1 MSALQFLSDNNVQ
14 PDTMLSFVY
23 SGGSN
28 PGARRT
34 VAFLGMYELRSGAPG
49 FRATHDDRPK
59 TYELAKCSGMQLAAD
74 GDSDSDATQD
84 DDLLGLRIEN
94 NDLKRRL
101 DEATVEIAALK
112 RARKQAADDVIAILT
127 ALTGE

>member
-1 MSALQFLSDNNVQ
+1 MSNFFELHNVQ

-23 SGGSN
+23 NGGSN
-28 PGARRT
+28 PGTRRT
-34 VAFLGMYELRSGAPG
+34 VAFIGPHELRSGAPG

-59 TYELAKCSGMQLAAD
+59 TYELAKCSGMQLVATD
-74 GDSDSDATQD
+74 SDSDSDATQD

-94 NDLKRRL
+94 AGLKRRL

-112 RARKQAADDVIAILT
+112 RARKQAADDVIRILT

>member
-28 PGARRT
+28 PGTRRT
-34 VAFLGMYELRSGAPG
+34 VAFLGMHELRSGAPG

-59 TYELAKCSGMQLAAD
+59 TYELAKCSGMQLVAT
-74 GDSDSDATQD
+74 DSDSDATD

-101 DEATVEIAALK
+101 DKATVEIAALK
-112 RARKQAADDVIAILT
+112 RARKQAADDVIRILT
-127 ALTGE
+127 VLTAE